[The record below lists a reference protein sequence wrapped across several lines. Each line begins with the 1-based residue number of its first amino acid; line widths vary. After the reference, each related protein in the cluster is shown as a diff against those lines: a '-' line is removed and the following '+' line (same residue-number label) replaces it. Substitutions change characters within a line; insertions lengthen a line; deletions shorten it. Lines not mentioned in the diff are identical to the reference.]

1 MDKCGF
7 IDAFS
12 VTCNYIYKT
21 KQTNKTQKIH
31 YKLNTVTHYTIYA
44 YSNNMIENEMY

>member
-12 VTCNYIYKT
+12 VTCYYIYKT
-21 KQTNKTQKIH
+21 KQTNKTQKKH